1 MEMLDTF
8 EDIARRAS
16 QFTEEKLENAGTTHP
31 FEERA
36 IHEKLPPKV
45 KDLFDDTHYAEAT
58 FEAYK
63 FLDRKIS
70 SFANIKESGYKLMMS
85 AFSDSGPVKLNTLV
99 TDSEKDEQRGYQF
112 ILAGAMS
119 AVRNPRG
126 HEHSQ
131 FDSADVCLDHLS
143 LASMIIRRIEN
154 AGYSF

>member
-16 QFTEEKLENAGTTHP
+16 QFTEETLEDAGTTHP

-36 IHEKLPPKV
+36 IHEKLPAKV
-45 KDLFDDTHYAEAT
+45 RKLFDDTHYAEAT

-70 SFANIKESGYKLMMS
+70 QLSGVKDSGYKLMM
-85 AFSDSGPVKLNTLV
+85 AALADAGPMPLNAGQ

-112 ILAGAMS
+112 MLAGAMS
-119 AVRNPRG
+119 ALRNPRG
-126 HEHSQ
+126 HE
-131 FDSADVCLDHLS
+131 FDYFDQVDTCLDHLS
-143 LASMIIRRIEN
+143 LASMLVRKIEE